1 MVAKRLSDYIGAKQI
16 SYYAFENSIGASRG
30 AISKAVK
37 DNKSIGSHIL
47 ENILRVYPDINPAW
61 LLTGVGSMCI
71 SPSSPTGKDNFEGPV
86 INKLAINNGADHLK
100 EANDLLKQNN
110 ALLLYKIEQLEKK
123 IAEK

>member
-1 MVAKRLSDYIGAKQI
+1 MVAKRLSDYIDAKQI

-47 ENILRVYPDINPAW
+47 ENILRVYPDINPVW

-71 SPSSPTGKDNFEGPV
+71 SPSSPTGKNNFESSV

-100 EANDLLKQNN
+100 EANDLLRQNN